1 GAETEITTG
10 GGQCVCPLTATEEG
24 MTKTLLF
31 FLATIL
37 APHVGVTFE
46 KDNQPMA
53 RYQLED
59 GTILDTVLALQR
71 WRGAGKTWTR
81 GVSTMETLYCS
92 SKGRYWLSGG
102 KKWERGGATME
113 TLYFSSKGR
122 YWLEEVSN
130 WRGIAPTVR
139 VLTPREAAT
148 WLLMQGYDMPPDLVD
163 VAKNIEE

>member
-1 GAETEITTG
+1 
-10 GGQCVCPLTATEEG
+10 

-92 SKGRYWLSGG
+92 SKGRYWL
-102 KKWERGGATME
+102 
-113 TLYFSSKGR
+113 
-122 YWLEEVSN
+122 EEVSN